1 MRVPPV
7 IGERWQVWAEDL
19 RKYLGKAQ
27 SQLAAKED
35 SSSAREDGVILW
47 DRVNQEPVVSVSGA
61 WVALGGGGGVSDG
74 DYGDITVS
82 GAGTVWTI
90 DSGAVDATE
99 VANLATTV
107 QAYTLDTFANPVA
120 SMDFNDQQAVRFVL
134 ENRTS
139 DPGSPVSGSIWL
151 RTDL

>member
-19 RKYLGKAQ
+19 RKYLGKAG

-35 SSSAREDGVILW
+35 SSSAKEDGVILW

-61 WVALGGGGGVSDG
+61 WVALGGGGVSDG
-74 DYGDITVS
+74 DKGDITVS
-82 GAGTVWTI
+82 GGGTVWTV
-90 DSGAVDATE
+90 DSGAIDATE

-120 SMDFNDQQAVRFVL
+120 SMDFAQQQTLQFVI

-139 DPGSPVSGSIWL
+139 DPGSPVSGQMWL
-151 RTDL
+151 RVDL

>member
-1 MRVPPV
+1 MARPP
-7 IGERWQVWAEDL
+7 ITAKFEGL
-19 RKYLGKAQ
+19 FRK
-27 SQLAAKED
+27 QLNAALDYVE
-35 SSSAREDGVILW
+35 SLS
-47 DRVNQEPVVSVSGA
+47 
-61 WVALGGGGGVSDG
+61 GGGGVSDG
-74 DYGDITVS
+74 DKGDVVVS

-120 SMDFNDQQAVRFVL
+120 AMDFAQQQSQRFVI

-139 DPGSPVSGSIWL
+139 DPGTPVAGEIWL

>member
-1 MRVPPV
+1 MTARKLLPTQA
-7 IGERWQVWAEDL
+7 ITTKGDL
-19 RKYLGKAQ
+19 PSRDMVEIIQRLV
-27 SQLAAKED
+27 
-35 SSSAREDGVILW
+35 SAVD
-47 DRVNQEPVVSVSGA
+47 A
-61 WVALGGGGGVSDG
+61 GGGGGAVADG

-82 GAGTVWTI
+82 GAGTVWTV

-120 SMDFNDQQAVRFVL
+120 AMDFAQQQTQRFVI

-139 DPGSPVSGSIWL
+139 DPGAPVAGEIWL

>member
-1 MRVPPV
+1 MARPP
-7 IGERWQVWAEDL
+7 ITAKFEGL
-19 RKYLGKAQ
+19 FRK
-27 SQLAAKED
+27 QLNAALDYVE
-35 SSSAREDGVILW
+35 SL
-47 DRVNQEPVVSVSGA
+47 SGGLA
-61 WVALGGGGGVSDG
+61 DG

-99 VANLATTV
+99 VANLAATV

-120 SMDFNDQQAVRFVL
+120 AMDFAQQQSQRFVI

-139 DPGSPVSGSIWL
+139 DPGTPVAGEIWL

>member
-1 MRVPPV
+1 MARPP
-7 IGERWQVWAEDL
+7 ITAKFEGL
-19 RKYLGKAQ
+19 FRK
-27 SQLAAKED
+27 QLNAALDYIE
-35 SSSAREDGVILW
+35 GLI
-47 DRVNQEPVVSVSGA
+47 
-61 WVALGGGGGVSDG
+61 GGGAVADG

-82 GAGTVWTI
+82 GAGTVWTV

-120 SMDFNDQQAVRFVL
+120 AMDFAQQQTLQFVI

-139 DPGSPVSGSIWL
+139 DPGSPVSGQVWL